1 MYAADNPQLQDLF
14 NASSRDLRTIAFDVD
29 DEIFGFHAQQAAE
42 KLYKALITA
51 HGEEHAFT
59 HNLTKLFDHLTR
71 LGEAPPELPIGLE
84 ELSEYAVEFRYES
97 GKPFEAGQRKALLA
111 AVHELDRYVR
121 GRADELKRAR
131 TLVKN
136 P

>member
-1 MYAADNPQLQDLF
+1 MYAADNPQIQDLF
-14 NASSRDLRTIAFDVD
+14 NASARDLRTISFDVD

-51 HGEEHAFT
+51 HGAEHAFT
-59 HNLTKLFDHLTR
+59 HNLRKLVEHLT
-71 LGEAPPELPIGLE
+71 LLQEKPPALPIDLD

-97 GKPFEAGQRKALLA
+97 GKPFAPGERDTLRAALMRLEA
-111 AVHELDRYVR
+111 YVR
-121 GRADELKRAR
+121 ERADELRRAM